1 MVQVDARWRRTPVLT
16 ERERITDIQAA
27 AARIERT
34 LLMIPGPTAIAAE
47 VLAAGAR
54 PVLSHND
61 PLMRNFV
68 AESLARLRMI
78 FDAPSSQPIICA
90 GSGTLAM
97 EIGLANLIEPGDRVL
112 ILESGVFAGRFKTIA
127 ERNGAEVRIESAP
140 LGDVLDLD
148 RVKHALEAF
157 RPKVV
162 TITHVD
168 TSTGVRLGVEPLARL
183 AREHDALVVV
193 DGVCSIGGEEF
204 HGDDWGVDLAFT
216 ASQKAIGAPPGLAL
230 LTVGP
235 RARAAR
241 ENRKAVFPGY
251 FVDIANWLPV
261 MEGYEAGTPGYFGTP
276 AVTLL
281 TMLHTAL
288 DEVVADP
295 MPVRVARHHWIAS
308 AFKAG
313 AAVLGLE
320 NVAVPEANA
329 NTLTVMRYPA
339 GVGDELSDAIRV
351 EGVTVAKAIHPE
363 LRGRSFRVG
372 HMGVCGPA
380 EILTTLGAIERALHR
395 VGERVEFGASLAAAQ
410 EIMANPP
417 ARVHTA
423 GAESV
428 MRN

>member
-1 MVQVDARWRRTPVLT
+1 
-16 ERERITDIQAA
+16 
-27 AARIERT
+27 
-34 LLMIPGPTAIAAE
+34 
-47 VLAAGAR
+47 
-54 PVLSHND
+54 
-61 PLMRNFV
+61 
-68 AESLARLRMI
+68 
-78 FDAPSSQPIICA
+78 
-90 GSGTLAM
+90 M

-127 ERNGAEVRIESAP
+127 ERNGAEVRIETAP

-148 RVKHALEAF
+148 RVRQALEAF

-168 TSTGVRLGVEPLARL
+168 TSTGVRLDVEPLARL

-241 ENRKAVFPGY
+241 ENRRALFPGY
-251 FVDIANWLPV
+251 FTDIANWLPV

-288 DEVVADP
+288 EEVVGRPDAGARGAAPLDRQRVQGGGRGPGSRERGGGRGQRQHADGDALP
-295 MPVRVARHHWIAS
+295 GGRRRRAGRMPFASKASPSRRRSIPSCADAAS
-308 AFKAG
+308 ASATW
-313 AAVLGLE
+313 ACAVR
-320 NVAVPEANA
+320 P
-329 NTLTVMRYPA
+329 
-339 GVGDELSDAIRV
+339 
-351 EGVTVAKAIHPE
+351 
-363 LRGRSFRVG
+363 RS
-372 HMGVCGPA
+372 
-380 EILTTLGAIERALHR
+380 
-395 VGERVEFGASLAAAQ
+395 
-410 EIMANPP
+410 
-417 ARVHTA
+417 
-423 GAESV
+423 
-428 MRN
+428 